1 MGGVPHANELFITV
15 DDGTRLWTTASGSG
29 TPVVLCHGGPGLW
42 DYLTDVAAL
51 LDHAHTVI
59 RFEQRGCGRSTGRQ
73 GPFTLAQAVDD
84 LDRLR
89 QGLGIDRW
97 AALGHSWGAEL
108 ALRYAAEHPEQTTVV
123 AYVAGVGAGTTFRE
137 AYVAERE
144 RRLGGELPR
153 WRELGGRI
161 RTQEEEREWCL
172 LQWRPDFS
180 PTGDPAAH
188 AEALW
193 QTRPAGVEVNGLANQ
208 QLSTERSGDD
218 LLALAHDIRVP
229 VTMLLGADDP
239 RPWTATDELLGHL
252 PNARRV
258 VIGHAGHAPWRERPA
273 DFQTLALDA
282 LRPERIAPEPGTRHV

>member
-1 MGGVPHANELFITV
+1 VQRADERFITLE
-15 DDGTRLWTTASGSG
+15 DGTQLWTAASGSG

-51 LDHAHTVI
+51 LEQAHTVI
-59 RFEQRGCGRSTGRQ
+59 RFEQRGCGRSAGRE

-84 LDRLR
+84 LDQLR
-89 QGLGIDRW
+89 RALGIDRW
-97 AALGHSWGAEL
+97 GVLGHSWGAEL
-108 ALRYAAEHPEQTTVV
+108 GLRYAAGHPEQSTAV
-123 AYVAGVGAGTTFRE
+123 AYVGGVGAGNTFRE
-137 AYVAERE
+137 DYVAERD

-153 WRELGGRI
+153 WRELGSRI
-161 RTQEEEREWCL
+161 RTPEEEREWCL

-193 QTRPAGVEVNGLANQ
+193 RTRPAAVEVNGLANR
-208 QLSTERSGDD
+208 QLSTERTGDD

-239 RPWTATDELLGHL
+239 RPWTATDELLACL

-258 VIGHAGHAPWRERPA
+258 VLDHAGHAPWKERPA
-273 DFQTLALDA
+273 DFQALALDA
-282 LRPERIAPEPGTRHV
+282 LEPERVVPQPGTYHA